1 MNKNYVTASAII
13 IILKRVNVLDVHLRE
28 DVVKDSMQEYLYII
42 MKSVEQNFEYFLLTL
57 VLNTVF
63 EL

>member
-28 DVVKDSMQEYLYII
+28 DVVKDSM
-42 MKSVEQNFEYFLLTL
+42 
-57 VLNTVF
+57 
-63 EL
+63 